1 MKSCDIPKYRENKIY
16 MAIIYYLKLKNCV
29 NTIIV
34 GSSGEKHY
42 LIVCLD
48 LEEQS
53 RIKLT

>member
-16 MAIIYYLKLKNCV
+16 MAIIYYLELKNCV

-53 RIKLT
+53 RVKLT